1 MSPKPPKGKA
11 KTIEPIAPPR
21 PAAWW
26 RQPGIWICV
35 AFIVVTV
42 TLSIWLPM
50 SLPKLS
56 EQKEY
61 QFQLEDTVLNSPNN
75 WVPSNLLKQIQAE
88 SGLPDTVSLLDPDL
102 CEKIAIAWEKNPW
115 IKKVNSV
122 QITRDSRLQV
132 DAVYRVPAAFVEVP
146 RGVYPVDTEG
156 VLLPPADFNVTD
168 TSRLPHIRRVKSL
181 PQGGMG
187 HDWGDPV
194 VTSGAQLAT
203 YLAPESDL
211 EKYWNRF
218 GFAALIAPDVD
229 PATAKPEQL
238 VFEIETIGGS
248 RITWGRPP
256 GADELEPSF
265 NTKLSRLQDYVTRF
279 GGLDNSNGPQR
290 IDIRM
295 PDGISLHPLLD
306 RRYQ

>member
-1 MSPKPPKGKA
+1 M
-11 KTIEPIAPPR
+11 
-21 PAAWW
+21 
-26 RQPGIWICV
+26 
-35 AFIVVTV
+35 AFIVTTV

-50 SLPKLS
+50 SLPNLS
-56 EQKEY
+56 EQQEY
-61 QFQLEDTVLNSPNN
+61 QFQLKETLQNRPNT
-75 WVPSNLLKQIQAE
+75 WVPSNLLEQIQAE
-88 SGLPDTVSLLDPDL
+88 SELPDTVSLLEPDL
-102 CEKIAIAWEKNPW
+102 CKKIALAWEKNPW

-122 QITRDSRLQV
+122 QITRDFRLQV
-132 DAVYRVPAAFVEVP
+132 DAVYRMPAAFVEVP

-156 VLLPPADFNVTD
+156 VLLPPADFNVSD
-168 TSRLPHIRRVKSL
+168 TSRLPHIRRVKTL

-187 HDWGDPV
+187 SAWGDPV
-194 VTSGAQLAT
+194 VISGARLAT

-211 EKYWNRF
+211 ERYWNRF

-229 PATAKPEQL
+229 PTTATPDQL

-256 GADELEPSF
+256 GADNAEPSF
-265 NTKLSRLQDYVTRF
+265 NTKLTRLQDYVTRF

-295 PDGISLHPLLD
+295 PDGISSHPLQY